1 MTRSAARNV
10 DVMPRTILAFTTHVV
25 RPGGSVRQQVAKRK
39 TAIALEFRINQILR
53 KELPNQLLG
62 FRGEVL
68 FGDQRHGLMAFA
80 SPGVGGWCPRNH
92 IKEEKERNA
101 GEESNWAG
109 FALLGSHL
117 HKSSVK
123 R

>member
-53 KELPNQLLG
+53 KEFSNQLLG

-101 GEESNWAG
+101 GEGSNQFDFTFHG
-109 FALLGSHL
+109 FHPYGPT
-117 HKSSVK
+117 VK